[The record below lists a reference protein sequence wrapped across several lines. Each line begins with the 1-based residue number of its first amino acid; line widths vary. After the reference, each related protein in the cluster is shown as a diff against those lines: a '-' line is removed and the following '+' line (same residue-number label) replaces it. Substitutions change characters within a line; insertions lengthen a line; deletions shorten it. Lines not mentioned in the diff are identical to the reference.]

1 MNLKILRSA
10 EFLVSVA
17 LLFVSGVFLV
27 ESLQLPGGEFDPL
40 GPGAA
45 PEMVASVLLLLCLIV
60 LGRTIRVE
68 RGIAGKVE
76 SSEKAGGDS
85 ADSSPRSLFTFFFLL
100 VAYIVAF
107 QFEVAHFV
115 VITTM
120 FVFFAT
126 VALRGWDF
134 RSVIVGA
141 SLAVILSLFLFL
153 VLTRFFVIRLPGAF

>member
-1 MNLKILRSA
+1 MNFNKLRSA
-10 EFLVSVA
+10 EFLVSAA
-17 LLFVSGVFLV
+17 LLLVSGVFLV

-45 PEMVASVLLLLCLIV
+45 PEMVASVLLLLCSVVLI
-60 LGRTIRVE
+60 RTVRVGS
-68 RGIAGKVE
+68 GIAGKIE
-76 SSEKAGGDS
+76 SGENISGSPVDKT
-85 ADSSPRSLFTFFFLL
+85 PRSLISFFCLL

-115 VITTM
+115 VITTT
-120 FVFFAT
+120 FVFLAT

-134 RSVIVGA
+134 RSVMIGA
-141 SLAVILSLFLFL
+141 SVAVILSLLLFL